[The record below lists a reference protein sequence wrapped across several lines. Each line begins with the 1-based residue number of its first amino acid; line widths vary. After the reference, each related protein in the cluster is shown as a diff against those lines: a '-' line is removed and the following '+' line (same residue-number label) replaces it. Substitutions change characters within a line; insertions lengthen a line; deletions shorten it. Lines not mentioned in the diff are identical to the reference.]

1 MDLELLP
8 ACEADAMRVIGVL
21 YEFEVPH
28 STGDFTSYMSRPRHY
43 VPCIS
48 RNLVCALYHEAR
60 HRRKPMTRLVDELL
74 TAALRGT
81 AGWQLA
87 QVQAQ
92 TTPAVQQHPKHHG
105 SASMR

>member
-1 MDLELLP
+1 
-8 ACEADAMRVIGVL
+8 
-21 YEFEVPH
+21 
-28 STGDFTSYMSRPRHY
+28 MSRPRYY

-74 TAALRGT
+74 TTALRGT

-87 QVQAQ
+87 QAQAQ
-92 TTPAVQQHPKHHG
+92 TSSVIPEHPDDADI
-105 SASMR
+105 ASVR